1 MAVEPTQAPVRRG
14 WHRSMFVQVI
24 AGVVLGLAVGAL
36 WPEFGAALKPIGDG
50 FIKLIK
56 MIIAP
61 LIFCV
66 VVTGIAKVGDLRA
79 VGRIGLKAIIYFEVV
94 TTAALGL
101 GLLVGNIVNP
111 GAGLGIDPSTLDAS
125 AIEAKTGGAQLPG
138 TTEFLL
144 DVIPTSVV
152 DAFATNSL
160 LQVLLFSVLFGVAL
174 AAFADHAGPSM
185 VLKFLDELTRI
196 IFRLVGYVMKLA
208 PLGAFGAMAF
218 IIGQYGLSS
227 LGAFGL
233 LIAAAYGAAALFCLV
248 LVLVARV
255 GAGVNLWKF
264 IRYTREEFAL
274 ALATASSETVMPR
287 MMAKLERAGCQPAA
301 VGLVL
306 PTGYS
311 FNLDGASIYLSL
323 ATVFLAQAVGVP
335 LSLGD
340 QVVIVLVLMLTSKG
354 MAGVPG
360 SAFLALSA
368 TLAAVGSIPAAAVSL
383 LLGADRIMD
392 SMRVF
397 TNLLGNCVATFVVA
411 RWEGMLDR
419 ERLTEALDGP
429 RSAVPA
435 ELTVERGEHAGER
448 RDQVG

>member
-1 MAVEPTQAPVRRG
+1 MFFQVLVAV
-14 WHRSMFVQVI
+14 VI
-24 AGVVLGLAVGAL
+24 GLAIGAI
-36 WPEFGAALKPIGDG
+36 WPGFGADLKPLGDG

-66 VVTGIAKVGDLRA
+66 VVTGIAKVGDLKA

-94 TTAALGL
+94 TTAALAL
-101 GLLVGNIVNP
+101 GLLVANIVGP
-111 GAGLGIDPSTLDAS
+111 GTGMNIDPSTLDPN
-125 AIEAKTGGAQLPG
+125 AIDQKTGGAHLPG
-138 TTEFLL
+138 TVEFLL
-144 DVIPTSVV
+144 NIIPSSVV
-152 DAFATNSL
+152 NAFATNSL

-174 AAFADHAGPSM
+174 AAFADHSGPSL
-185 VLKFLDELTRI
+185 VLKMLDELTQI
-196 IFRLVGYVMKLA
+196 IFRIVGYVMKLA
-208 PLGAFGAMAF
+208 PLGALGAMAF
-218 IIGQYGLSS
+218 IVGQYGLSS
-227 LGAFGL
+227 LSAFGL
-233 LIAAAYGAAALFCLV
+233 LIAACYGAAVLFCLV
-248 LVLVARV
+248 LVVIAKV

-264 IRYTREEFAL
+264 IQFTREEFAL
-274 ALATASSETVMPR
+274 ALATASSESVMPR
-287 MMAKLERAGCQPAA
+287 MMAKLEQAGCQKAA

-340 QVVIVLVLMLTSKG
+340 QIVIVLVLMLTSKG

-411 RWEGMLDR
+411 RWEGLLDR
-419 ERLTEALDGP
+419 DQLDAALGKEAVKT
-429 RSAVPA
+429 A
-435 ELTVERGEHAGER
+435 
-448 RDQVG
+448 

>member
-1 MAVEPTQAPVRRG
+1 MVVEPKQVPVRRG
-14 WHRSMFVQVI
+14 WHRSMFVLVL
-24 AGVVLGLAVGAL
+24 AGVVVGLAIGAL
-36 WPEFGAALKPIGDG
+36 WPGFGAALKPVGDG

-56 MIIAP
+56 MIISP

-66 VVTGIAKVGDLRA
+66 VVTGIAKVGDLKA

-101 GLLVGNIVNP
+101 GLLVGNIVDP
-111 GAGLGIDPSTLDAS
+111 GAGLDIDPSTLDAG
-125 AIEAKTGGAQLPG
+125 AVDQKTGGAHLPG

-144 DVIPTSVV
+144 NIIPSSVV
-152 DAFATNSL
+152 NAFATNSL

-174 AAFADHAGPSM
+174 AAFADHAGPSL
-185 VLKFLDELTRI
+185 VLKMLDELTQI
-196 IFRLVGYVMKLA
+196 IFRVVGYVMKLA
-208 PLGAFGAMAF
+208 PIGALGAMAF
-218 IIGQYGLSS
+218 LVGQYGLSS
-227 LGAFGL
+227 LGAFGV
-233 LIAAAYGAAALFCLV
+233 LIAACYGAAIVFCLL
-248 LVLVARV
+248 LVVIARV

-274 ALATASSETVMPR
+274 ALATASSESVMPR

-340 QVVIVLVLMLTSKG
+340 QIVIVLVLMLTSKG

-411 RWEGMLDR
+411 RWEGLLDR
-419 ERLTEALDGP
+419 EKM
-429 RSAVPA
+429 A
-435 ELTVERGEHAGER
+435 ETLS
-448 RDQVG
+448 

>member
-1 MAVEPTQAPVRRG
+1 VEESFHYREVFVAVEPEQEAPVRRG
-14 WHRSMFVQVI
+14 WYRSMFVLVL
-24 AGVVLGLAVGAL
+24 AGVVVGLTIGAL
-36 WPEFGAALKPIGDG
+36 WPGFGAALKPVGDG

-56 MIIAP
+56 MIISP

-66 VVTGIAKVGDLRA
+66 VVTGIAKVGDLKA
-79 VGRIGLKAIIYFEVV
+79 VGRIGLNAIIYFEVV

-111 GAGLGIDPSTLDAS
+111 GAGLDIDPSTLDAS
-125 AIEAKTGGAQLPG
+125 AVDQKTGGAHLPG

-144 DVIPTSVV
+144 NIIPSSVV
-152 DAFATNSL
+152 NAFATNSL

-174 AAFADHAGPSM
+174 AAFADHAGPSL
-185 VLKFLDELTRI
+185 VLKMLDELTQI
-196 IFRLVGYVMKLA
+196 IFRVVGYVMKLA
-208 PLGAFGAMAF
+208 PLGALGAMAF
-218 IIGQYGLSS
+218 LVGQYGLSS
-227 LGAFGL
+227 LGAFGM
-233 LIAAAYGAAALFCLV
+233 LIAACYGAAIVFCLL
-248 LVLVARV
+248 LVVIARV
-255 GAGVNLWKF
+255 GAGVTLWKF

-274 ALATASSETVMPR
+274 ALATASSESVMPR

-340 QVVIVLVLMLTSKG
+340 QIVIVLVLMLTSKG

-411 RWEGMLDR
+411 RWEGLLDR
-419 ERLTEALDGP
+419 EKM
-429 RSAVPA
+429 A
-435 ELTVERGEHAGER
+435 ETLS
-448 RDQVG
+448 

>member
-1 MAVEPTQAPVRRG
+1 MRG
-14 WHRSMFVQVI
+14 MHRSMFFQVL
-24 AGVVLGLAVGAL
+24 AGVVAGLAVGAI
-36 WPEFGAALKPIGDG
+36 WPGFGADLKPIGDG

-66 VVTGIAKVGDLRA
+66 VVTGIAKVGDLKA

-94 TTAALGL
+94 TTAALAL
-101 GLLVGNIVNP
+101 GLLVGNIVGP
-111 GAGLGIDPSTLDAS
+111 GHGMNIDPSTLDPNAV
-125 AIEAKTGGAQLPG
+125 EQKTGGAHLPG
-138 TTEFLL
+138 TVEFLL
-144 DVIPTSVV
+144 NIIPSSVV
-152 DAFATNSL
+152 NAFATNSL

-174 AAFADHAGPSM
+174 AAFAEHSGPSL
-185 VLKFLDELTRI
+185 VLKMLDELTQI
-196 IFRLVGYVMKLA
+196 IFRVVGYVMKLA
-208 PLGAFGAMAF
+208 PLGALGAMAF
-218 IIGQYGLSS
+218 IVGQYGLSS
-227 LGAFGL
+227 LSAFGM
-233 LIAAAYGAAALFCLV
+233 LIAACYGAAILFCLV
-248 LVLVARV
+248 LVVIAKV
-255 GAGVNLWKF
+255 GADVNLWKF
-264 IRYTREEFAL
+264 IRFTREEFAL
-274 ALATASSETVMPR
+274 ALATASSESVMPR
-287 MMAKLERAGCQPAA
+287 MMAKLEQAGCQKAA

-340 QVVIVLVLMLTSKG
+340 QIVIVLVLMLTSKG

-411 RWEGMLDR
+411 RWEGLLNRDQLD
-419 ERLTEALDGP
+419 EALGKE
-429 RSAVPA
+429 AVKTA
-435 ELTVERGEHAGER
+435 
-448 RDQVG
+448 

>member
-1 MAVEPTQAPVRRG
+1 MTAELEETTAPSKKRG
-14 WHRSMFVQVI
+14 LHRSMFFQVLVAVAI
-24 AGVVLGLAVGAL
+24 GLAIGAI
-36 WPEFGAALKPIGDG
+36 WPGFGAALRPVGDG

-66 VVTGIAKVGDLRA
+66 VVTGIAKVGDLKS
-79 VGRIGLKAIIYFEVV
+79 VGRIGLKAILYFEVV

-111 GAGLGIDPSTLDAS
+111 GAGLNIDPSTLNAGAVDQ
-125 AIEAKTGGAQLPG
+125 KTGGAHLPG
-138 TTEFLL
+138 TAEFLL
-144 DVIPTSVV
+144 NIIPSSVV
-152 DAFATNSL
+152 NAFATNSL
-160 LQVLLFSVLFGVAL
+160 LQVLLFSVMFGVAL

-185 VLKFLDELTRI
+185 VLKFLEELTQI
-196 IFRLVGYVMKLA
+196 IFRVVGYIMKLA
-208 PLGAFGAMAF
+208 PLGALGAMAF
-218 IIGQYGLSS
+218 IAGQYGISS
-227 LGAFGL
+227 LGAFGV
-233 LIAAAYGAAALFCLV
+233 LIAACYGAAFLFCLV
-248 LVLVARV
+248 LVLVAKFA
-255 GAGVNLWKF
+255 AGVNLWRF
-264 IRYTREEFAL
+264 IKYAREEFVL

-287 MMAKLERAGCQPAA
+287 MMAKLEAVGCQPAA
-301 VGLVL
+301 VGLIL

-340 QVVIVLVLMLTSKG
+340 QIVIVLVLMLTSKG

-368 TLAAVGSIPAAAVSL
+368 TLTAVGSIPAAAVSL

-411 RWEGMLDR
+411 RWEGQLDR
-419 ERLTEALDGP
+419 EQLNRVL
-429 RSAVPA
+429 V
-435 ELTVERGEHAGER
+435 
-448 RDQVG
+448 

>member
-1 MAVEPTQAPVRRG
+1 VVDTKQARRG
-14 WHRSMFVQVI
+14 LHRSMFVQVLV
-24 AGVVLGLAVGAL
+24 GVAIGLAIGAL
-36 WPEFGAALKPIGDG
+36 WPGFGAALRPVGDG

-66 VVTGIAKVGDLRA
+66 VVTGIAKVGDLKA

-101 GLLVGNIVNP
+101 GLLVGNIVSPGSGLNIDPATLDP
-111 GAGLGIDPSTLDAS
+111 GAVDQ
-125 AIEAKTGGAQLPG
+125 KTGGAHLPG
-138 TTEFLL
+138 TSEFLL
-144 DVIPTSVV
+144 NIIPSSVV
-152 DAFATNSL
+152 NAFATNSL

-174 AAFADHAGPSM
+174 AAFADHSGPSL
-185 VLKFLDELTRI
+185 VLKFLDELTQI
-196 IFRLVGYVMKLA
+196 IFRVVGYVMKLA
-208 PLGAFGAMAF
+208 PLGALGAMAF
-218 IIGQYGLSS
+218 IVGQYGLSS
-227 LGAFGL
+227 LGAFGM
-233 LIAAAYGAAALFCLV
+233 LIAACYGAAALFCLV
-248 LVLVARV
+248 LVVVAKF

-274 ALATASSETVMPR
+274 ALATASSESVMPR

-335 LSLGD
+335 LSIGD

-411 RWEGMLDR
+411 RWEGLLDR
-419 ERLTEALDGP
+419 EKLEEALA
-429 RSAVPA
+429 R
-435 ELTVERGEHAGER
+435 
-448 RDQVG
+448 

>member
-1 MAVEPTQAPVRRG
+1 MTLQSEQVAAPVKRG
-14 WHRSMFVQVI
+14 WYRSMFVLVL
-24 AGVVLGLAVGAL
+24 AGVLAGLLIGVL
-36 WPEFGAALKPIGDG
+36 WPGFGASLRPIGDG

-66 VVTGIAKVGDLRA
+66 VVTGIAKVGDLKA
-79 VGRIGLKAIIYFEVV
+79 VGRIGLKAIVYFEVV

-101 GLLVGNIVNP
+101 GLLVGNLVSP
-111 GAGLGIDPSTLDAS
+111 GSGLNIDPSTLDPGAVD
-125 AIEAKTGGAQLPG
+125 ARTGGAHLPG
-138 TTEFLL
+138 TAEFLL
-144 DVIPTSVV
+144 NIIPSSVV
-152 DAFATNSL
+152 NAFATNSL

-174 AAFADHAGPSM
+174 AAFADKSGPSL
-185 VLKFLDELTRI
+185 VLKVLDELTQI

-208 PLGAFGAMAF
+208 PLGALGAMAF
-218 IIGQYGLSS
+218 IAGQYGVSS
-227 LGAFGL
+227 LGSFGL
-233 LIAAAYGAAALFCLV
+233 LIAACYGAAVLFCLV
-248 LVLVARV
+248 LVVIAKF
-255 GAGVNLWKF
+255 GAGVNLWRF
-264 IRYTREEFAL
+264 IRYAREEFVL
-274 ALATASSETVMPR
+274 ALATASSESVMPR
-287 MMAKLERAGCQPAA
+287 MMAKLEAAGCRPAA

-335 LSLGD
+335 LSIGD

-368 TLAAVGSIPAAAVSL
+368 TLTAVGSIPAAAVSL

-411 RWEGMLDR
+411 RWEGQLDR
-419 ERLTEALDGP
+419 EQL
-429 RSAVPA
+429 
-435 ELTVERGEHAGER
+435 ER
-448 RDQVG
+448 VL

>member
-1 MAVEPTQAPVRRG
+1 MRG
-14 WHRSMFVQVI
+14 LHRSMFFQVLV
-24 AGVVLGLAVGAL
+24 AVVIGLAIGAI
-36 WPEFGAALKPIGDG
+36 WPGFGADLKPLGDG

-66 VVTGIAKVGDLRA
+66 VVTGIAKVGDLKA

-94 TTAALGL
+94 TTAALAL
-101 GLLVGNIVNP
+101 GLLVANIVGP
-111 GAGLGIDPSTLDAS
+111 GTGMNIDPSTLDPN
-125 AIEAKTGGAQLPG
+125 AIDQKTGGAHLPG
-138 TTEFLL
+138 TVEFLL
-144 DVIPTSVV
+144 NIIPSSVV
-152 DAFATNSL
+152 NAFATNSL

-174 AAFADHAGPSM
+174 AAFADHSGPSL
-185 VLKFLDELTRI
+185 VLKMLDELTQI
-196 IFRLVGYVMKLA
+196 IFRIVGYVMKLA
-208 PLGAFGAMAF
+208 PLGALGAMAF
-218 IIGQYGLSS
+218 IVGQYGLSS
-227 LGAFGL
+227 LSAFGL
-233 LIAAAYGAAALFCLV
+233 LIAACYGAAVLFCLV
-248 LVLVARV
+248 LVVIAKV

-264 IRYTREEFAL
+264 IQFTREEFAL
-274 ALATASSETVMPR
+274 ALATASSESVMPR
-287 MMAKLERAGCQPAA
+287 MMAKLEQAGCQKAA

-340 QVVIVLVLMLTSKG
+340 QIVIVLVLMLTSKG

-411 RWEGMLDR
+411 RWEGLLDR
-419 ERLTEALDGP
+419 DQLDAALGKEAVKT
-429 RSAVPA
+429 A
-435 ELTVERGEHAGER
+435 
-448 RDQVG
+448 

>member
-1 MAVEPTQAPVRRG
+1 MAVEPKQAPVRRG

-24 AGVVLGLAVGAL
+24 AGVVIGLTVGAL
-36 WPEFGAALKPIGDG
+36 WPDFGAALKPIGDG

-66 VVTGIAKVGDLRA
+66 VVTGIAKVGDLKA

-111 GAGLGIDPSTLDAS
+111 GSGLGIDPSTLDAS
-125 AIEAKTGGAQLPG
+125 AIDQKTGGAHLPG

-144 DVIPTSVV
+144 DIIPTSVV

-174 AAFADHAGPSM
+174 AAFADHAGPSL
-185 VLKFLDELTRI
+185 VLKFLDELTQI
-196 IFRLVGYVMKLA
+196 IFRVVGYVMKLA
-208 PLGAFGAMAF
+208 PLGALGAMAF
-218 IIGQYGLSS
+218 LIGQYGLSS

-233 LIAAAYGAAALFCLV
+233 LIAACYSAAVLFCLV
-248 LVLVARV
+248 LVVVARV

-274 ALATASSETVMPR
+274 ALATASSESVMPR
-287 MMAKLERAGCQPAA
+287 MMVKLERAGCQPAA

-411 RWEGMLDR
+411 RWEGLLDR
-419 ERLTEALDGP
+419 EQLTKALNGP
-429 RSAVPA
+429 REKTDDPHKETLADPTS
-435 ELTVERGEHAGER
+435 
-448 RDQVG
+448 

>member
-1 MAVEPTQAPVRRG
+1 MRG
-14 WHRSMFVQVI
+14 MHRSMFFQVLV
-24 AGVVLGLAVGAL
+24 GVVAGLAVGAI
-36 WPEFGAALKPIGDG
+36 WPGFGADLKPIGDG

-66 VVTGIAKVGDLRA
+66 VVTGIAKVGDLKA

-94 TTAALGL
+94 TTAALAL
-101 GLLVGNIVNP
+101 GLLVGNIVGP
-111 GAGLGIDPSTLDAS
+111 GHGMNIDPSTLDPNAV
-125 AIEAKTGGAQLPG
+125 EQKTGGAHLPG
-138 TTEFLL
+138 TVEFLL
-144 DVIPTSVV
+144 NIIPSSVV
-152 DAFATNSL
+152 NAFATNSL

-174 AAFADHAGPSM
+174 AAFAEHSGPSL
-185 VLKFLDELTRI
+185 VLKMLDELTQI
-196 IFRLVGYVMKLA
+196 IFRVVGYVMKLA

-218 IIGQYGLSS
+218 IVGQYGLSS
-227 LGAFGL
+227 LSAFGM
-233 LIAAAYGAAALFCLV
+233 LIAACYAAAILFCLV
-248 LVLVARV
+248 LVVIAKV

-264 IRYTREEFAL
+264 IRFTREEFAL
-274 ALATASSETVMPR
+274 ALATASSESVMPR
-287 MMAKLERAGCQPAA
+287 MMAKLEQAGCQKAA

-340 QVVIVLVLMLTSKG
+340 QIVIVLVLMLTSKG

-411 RWEGMLDR
+411 RWEGLLNRDQLD
-419 ERLTEALDGP
+419 EALGKE
-429 RSAVPA
+429 AVKTA
-435 ELTVERGEHAGER
+435 
-448 RDQVG
+448 

>member
-1 MAVEPTQAPVRRG
+1 M
-14 WHRSMFVQVI
+14 HRSMFFQVL
-24 AGVVLGLAVGAL
+24 AGVVLGLVIGAI
-36 WPEFGAALKPIGDG
+36 WPGFGADLKPIGDG

-66 VVTGIAKVGDLRA
+66 VVTGIAKVGDLKA

-101 GLLVGNIVNP
+101 GLLVGNIVGP
-111 GAGLGIDPSTLDAS
+111 GHGMNIDPSTLDPNAV
-125 AIEAKTGGAQLPG
+125 EQKTGGAHLPG
-138 TTEFLL
+138 TVEFLL
-144 DVIPTSVV
+144 NIIPASVV
-152 DAFATNSL
+152 NAFATNSL

-174 AAFADHAGPSM
+174 AAFAEHSGPSL
-185 VLKFLDELTRI
+185 VLKMLDELTQI
-196 IFRLVGYVMKLA
+196 IFRVVGYVMKLA
-208 PLGAFGAMAF
+208 PLGALGAMAF
-218 IIGQYGLSS
+218 IVGQYGLSS
-227 LGAFGL
+227 LSAFGL
-233 LIAAAYGAAALFCLV
+233 LIAACYGAAILFCLV
-248 LVLVARV
+248 LVVIAKV

-264 IRYTREEFAL
+264 IRFTREEFAL
-274 ALATASSETVMPR
+274 ALATASSESVMPR
-287 MMAKLERAGCQPAA
+287 MMAKLEQAGCQKAA

-340 QVVIVLVLMLTSKG
+340 QIVIVLVLMLTSKG

-411 RWEGMLDR
+411 RWEGLLNRDQLD
-419 ERLTEALDGP
+419 EALGKE
-429 RSAVPA
+429 AVKTA
-435 ELTVERGEHAGER
+435 
-448 RDQVG
+448 